1 MTNRTVFGAE
11 MRKGLMEGINRAAN
25 SVAPTLGAGGL
36 PMLHYMEG
44 QDQKGNYADV
54 LNLTKDGVTVLKAIQ
69 SLQPLVRSGEKMVR
83 EASEGVVKAA
93 GDGTTATAILVQA
106 ICQYGMEALDEGYNP
121 VKLKREIEAAVKDVV
136 IELKK
141 LSKPVEGIADLIKIA
156 TISANNDPIM
166 GKMVAEA
173 FEKVGVHGII
183 TADISTN
190 ISDSIEVAD
199 GMIIEKGYTDPNF
212 MNNPAKGVIELND
225 CYILMLSEKVE
236 DRKEYVRVILDRF
249 FLETQAIVP
258 VLIVAEEFG
267 VMYTSFFLSNNN
279 GRNGYQFACINTPA
293 GGAQRDEIMEDLAK
307 VTNGIYISGKQLDR
321 IEGIAAKCPK
331 YKPDPNNPVRQ
342 FDGKY
347 IVTPYFGKAKKVIIS
362 LTSTTI
368 IGGKGKEVAE
378 KNVQA
383 QRGAI
388 LQEKATKLTN
398 HEKQSD
404 KWEGKPQV
412 AEGIVIDYDQK
423 LAEVRNEFDVYVD
436 NIRERITNEK
446 NPQLIEFLKKRLA
459 NITGSVAV
467 INVGGLNE
475 QSIKERKDRY
485 DDAICAVKAASEEG
499 YLAGGGTAL
508 MLLSTSYTESKGSEI
523 VLKAMQKPFEQI
535 LVNAGIWEMD
545 IYEEYTNAAN
555 PSEKKP
561 TLLKKADRTI
571 PFEEYGQGY
580 NALTGEIVNMFD
592 EGIIDSTKVVRCEI
606 EYAANAAITFLTAGG
621 AIC

>member
-44 QDQKGNYADV
+44 QDQKGNYADI

-136 IELKK
+136 TELKK

-166 GKMVAEA
+166 GKIVAEA

-190 ISDSIEVAD
+190 IEDSIEVAD
-199 GMIIEKGYTDPNF
+199 GMVIDKGYANPNF
-212 MNNPAKGVIELND
+212 MNNPAKGTIELND
-225 CYILMLSEKVE
+225 CYILMLSEKFE
-236 DRKEYVRVILDRF
+236 DRKDHVKVILDRF
-249 FLETQAIVP
+249 FLETQAVVP

-267 VMYTSFFLSNNN
+267 VTQTNFLLANNYQH
-279 GRNGYQFACINTPA
+279 GYKFACINTPA
-293 GGAQRDEIMEDLAK
+293 GGAQRDEIMDDLAK
-307 VTNGIYISGKQLDR
+307 VTNGIHISGKQLDR

-331 YKPDPNNPVRQ
+331 YKADPSNPVRQ

-347 IVTPYFGKAKKVIIS
+347 IVTPYFGKAKKVIIN

-368 IGGKGKEVAE
+368 IGGEGKEVAE
-378 KNVQA
+378 KNAQA
-383 QRGAI
+383 QRDAI
-388 LQEKATKLTN
+388 LQEKAAKLTN

-412 AEGIVIDYDQK
+412 AEGIAVNYDQK

-446 NPQLIEFLKKRLA
+446 NPQLIDFLKKRLA

-499 YLAGGGTAL
+499 YVAGGGTTLIYLSKLLNGVYPEPNKGQGLL
-508 MLLSTSYTESKGSEI
+508 MQ
-523 VLKAMQKPFEQI
+523 AMQKPFDQI
-535 LVNAGIWEMD
+535 LSNAGID
-545 IYEEYTNAAN
+545 NFGDQNTRN
-555 PSEKKP
+555 
-561 TLLKKADRTI
+561 
-571 PFEEYGQGY
+571 YGQGY

-592 EGIIDSTKVVRCEI
+592 AGIIDSTKVVRCEI